1 MNSELT
7 ASTTALPT
15 GVTGFASGIVV
26 D

>member
-7 ASTTALPT
+7 ASTAALPT